1 MQSTSMR
8 RRVDWLHLALLVV
21 LAGVV
26 AWYLF
31 DAVHASHRI
40 ENLIFV
46 VPVGAFALSIAAG
59 AAVGLVRA
67 ARRADGGEVEARTPV
82 DARTIALM
90 AAFAVYVGVMDRIGF
105 DVASVLFVGAA
116 LWLQGERRWPLL
128 LIYTPAFALGACYGF
143 KQMLPYPM
151 PTTLF

>member
-1 MQSTSMR
+1 MF
-8 RRVDWLHLALLVV
+8 RRVDRSHLALLIV

-26 AWYLF
+26 VWYLF
-31 DAVHASHRI
+31 DAVQASRRI

-46 VPVGAFALSIAAG
+46 VPIGAFALLLCAG
-59 AAVGLVRA
+59 ALIGIARA
-67 ARRADGGEVEARTPV
+67 ALRDDTRAIESRAPV
-82 DARTIALM
+82 AGRTIALM
-90 AAFAVYVGVMDRIGF
+90 IAFAVYVSSMDRIGF
-105 DVASVLFVGAA
+105 DVASVLFVGIA

-128 LIYTPAFALGACYGF
+128 LVYTPVFALGACYGF